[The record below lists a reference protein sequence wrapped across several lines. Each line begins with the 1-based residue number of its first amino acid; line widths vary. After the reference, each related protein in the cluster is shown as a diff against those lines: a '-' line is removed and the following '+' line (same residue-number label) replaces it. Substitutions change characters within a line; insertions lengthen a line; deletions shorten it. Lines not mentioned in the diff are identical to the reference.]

1 MTVLVSVKDLSL
13 RMGSRLVLEDLS
25 FDVKAGE
32 IFGLIGP
39 SGVGKSMAAL
49 AIMGLAPRATE
60 VSGEILFEG
69 ENLLEKSD
77 KAMCDIRGAK
87 IAMIFQEP
95 MTALNPLQSIGA
107 QVAETVLLHSGKK
120 NREANEVAVETLRR
134 VGLDPDEIPPSRY
147 PHELSGGQRQRVVI
161 AIAVA
166 MKPALIIAD
175 EPTTALDVTTQAKIL
190 ALLKTLCAEDGAAL
204 ILITH
209 NAPVIRHMANR
220 VLDLGAERQSRS
232 AVANSLQADPSE
244 TNRTP
249 NERRSDI
256 VLSAQSV
263 SCNYALA
270 RRSFIAPD
278 RAFRAVDN
286 VSFELRKGETV
297 GLVGESGCGKSTLA
311 QALLG
316 LHPLHSGAI
325 EIAGQIFPCRDAA
338 EMRRLRRQI
347 QIVFQDPY
355 GSFNPRMKV
364 GDIIAEPFHLYTERP
379 PRAEQRDRAAKA
391 LTQVGLP
398 AAAIDRY
405 PHAFS
410 GGERQRIAIARA
422 LVTRPSIL
430 VLDEPTSALDAHARD
445 SVLALL
451 ARLSRDQQLAYLF
464 ITHDLSLIR
473 NIADRVLVMKNG
485 AIVEGAETEALFSDA
500 QHPYTRELIDAAL
513 YLSADVA

>member
-1 MTVLVSVKDLSL
+1 MSALVFVKGLSL
-13 RMGSRLVLEDLS
+13 RLGSRMVLEDLS

-32 IFGLIGP
+32 IFGLVGP
-39 SGVGKSMAAL
+39 SGVGKSMTAL
-49 AIMGLAPRATE
+49 AIMGLAPRTAK

-95 MTALNPLQSIGA
+95 MTALNPLQTIGA
-107 QVAETVLLHSGKK
+107 QVAETILLHSDK
-120 NREANEVAVETLRR
+120 NTREATKVAVETLRR

-147 PHELSGGQRQRVVI
+147 PHELSGGQRQRAVI
-161 AIAVA
+161 AIAIA

-190 ALLKTLCAEDGAAL
+190 SLLKTLCAEDDAAL

-209 NAPVIRHMANR
+209 NAPVIHHMADR
-220 VLDLGAERQSRS
+220 VLDLGAEPHSRS
-232 AVANSLQADPSE
+232 TVVKSLPADPSE
-244 TNRTP
+244 TARTP

-256 VLSAQSV
+256 VLSALSV
-263 SCNYALA
+263 SCNYALEK
-270 RRSFIAPD
+270 RSFFASD
-278 RAFRAVDN
+278 RAFRAVDS

-297 GLVGESGCGKSTLA
+297 GLVGASGCGKSTLA
-311 QALLG
+311 RALLG
-316 LHPLHSGAI
+316 LHPLHGGAI
-325 EIAGQIFPCRDAA
+325 EIAGQTFPSKDAA
-338 EMRRLRRQI
+338 KMRRLRRQI

-364 GDIIAEPFHLYTERP
+364 GDIIAEPFHLYAERTP
-379 PRAEQRDRAAKA
+379 KAEQRDRAAKA

-430 VLDEPTSALDAHARD
+430 VLDEPTSALDPRARD
-445 SVLALL
+445 SVLDLL
-451 ARLSRDQQLAYLF
+451 GRLSRDQQLAYLF

-485 AIVEGAETEALFSDA
+485 AIIESGETESLFSDA
-500 QHPYTRELIDAAL
+500 KHPYTRELIDAAL
-513 YLSADVA
+513 YLSADAA